1 MMNDSSKLKILCFYA
16 FVSRFS
22 SDIYTHDDI
31 CTIVFCI
38 YQFTLKSNLR
48 RIFVTMSTST
58 TRVGEKKV
66 PIVRA
71 GGGGGGSWAGRDTS
85 ASNNNT
91 HTSYATASTNHGNN
105 SYTTSNTSY
114 SGGHS
119 NIDGG
124 GQSNNDSGDG
134 GGGD

>member
-1 MMNDSSKLKILCFYA
+1 MYDSFL
-16 FVSRFS
+16 
-22 SDIYTHDDI
+22 H
-31 CTIVFCI
+31 I

-58 TRVGEKKV
+58 TRVAEKKV
-66 PIVRA
+66 HIVRV
-71 GGGGGGSWAGRDTS
+71 GGDGGGSWTGRDTS
-85 ASNNNT
+85 ASNNN
-91 HTSYATASTNHGNN
+91 TSYATASTNHGNN